1 VKTRNLLL
9 IGGAGLVA
17 AYVIYMRKRPSGS
30 ASVQS
35 DDVPVDSIDANEPK
49 ASAAKAGAK
58 KTTPLTLGQI
68 GSKTPSLGTIMSSTG
83 RRGSGG
89 TATMPNR
96 ESGYSQVFKNRVYT
110 KVTDF
115 YGEDANTGLYDP
127 AKRLGLYQR
136 IWIKLSKKGVQNPNG
151 ATLGQ
156 IGPQIREIAQEGFDF
171 PH

>member
-1 VKTRNLLL
+1 
-9 IGGAGLVA
+9 
-17 AYVIYMRKRPSGS
+17 MRKRPSGS
-30 ASVQS
+30 ASVQ
-35 DDVPVDSIDANEPK
+35 PVDTIDANEPK
-49 ASAAKAGAK
+49 VTTTTSK
-58 KTTPLTLGQI
+58 KSQGLTLGGLM
-68 GSKTPSLGTIMSSTG
+68 GST
-83 RRGSGG
+83 GG
-89 TATMPNR
+89 TAMMPNR

-115 YGEDANTGLYDP
+115 YGKDANTGLYDP

>member
-1 VKTRNLLL
+1 MKTRNLLL

-35 DDVPVDSIDANEPK
+35 DDVPVDTIDANEPK
-49 ASAAKAGAK
+49 VTTTTSK
-58 KTTPLTLGQI
+58 KSQGLTLGGLM
-68 GSKTPSLGTIMSSTG
+68 GST
-83 RRGSGG
+83 GG
-89 TATMPNR
+89 TAMMPNR

-115 YGEDANTGLYDP
+115 YGKDANTGLYDP

>member
-1 VKTRNLLL
+1 MKTRNLLL

-30 ASVQS
+30 ASVQ
-35 DDVPVDSIDANEPK
+35 PVDTIDANEPK
-49 ASAAKAGAK
+49 ASAK
-58 KTTPLTLGQI
+58 KTTSLTLGQI

>member
-1 VKTRNLLL
+1 MKTRNLLL
-9 IGGAGLVA
+9 IGGAGLIA

-49 ASAAKAGAK
+49 ASAK
-58 KTTPLTLGQI
+58 KTTSLTLGQI

-115 YGEDANTGLYDP
+115 YGKKANTGLYEP
-127 AKRLGLYQR
+127 AKRLRLYER
-136 IWIKLSKKGVQNPNG
+136 LWMKLSEKGVENPNN

-171 PH
+171 QH

>member
-1 VKTRNLLL
+1 MKTRNLLL

-35 DDVPVDSIDANEPK
+35 DDVPVDTIDANEPK
-49 ASAAKAGAK
+49 VTTTTSK
-58 KTTPLTLGQI
+58 KSQGLTLGGLM
-68 GSKTPSLGTIMSSTG
+68 GST
-83 RRGSGG
+83 GG
-89 TATMPNR
+89 TAMMPNR

>member
-1 VKTRNLLL
+1 MKTRNLLL

-35 DDVPVDSIDANEPK
+35 DDVPVDTIDANEPK
-49 ASAAKAGAK
+49 VTTTTSK
-58 KTTPLTLGQI
+58 KSQGLTLGGLM
-68 GSKTPSLGTIMSSTG
+68 GST
-83 RRGSGG
+83 GG
-89 TATMPNR
+89 TAMMPNR

-171 PH
+171 QH